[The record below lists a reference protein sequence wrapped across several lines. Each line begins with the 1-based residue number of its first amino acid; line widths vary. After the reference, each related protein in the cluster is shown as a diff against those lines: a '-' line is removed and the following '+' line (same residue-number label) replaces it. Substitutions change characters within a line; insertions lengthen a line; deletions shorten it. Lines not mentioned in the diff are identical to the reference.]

1 MRPTLK
7 SGSPQSGKFKI
18 GLLVLAFFIVAGT
31 LLYAHEIVQRLQ
43 ERQKRVADLYA
54 KSLEYLANAPNTMS
68 GDYSFVFD
76 EIIRAIDFPI
86 VLTDAHNEPIP
97 PLDGSY
103 TNAIKNIDLDASLS
117 LERQR
122 QIILD
127 LVKGM
132 DQQNT
137 PIKVA
142 YQDTIVLNY
151 VHYGESD
158 LVTQLR
164 WLPYIEIGIAG
175 LFILVGYI
183 SFSYIKRNEQ
193 SNIWVG
199 MARETAHQLGTP
211 ISSMLGWVELLK
223 SHVQGNSRLMEIVR
237 DMEGDTRRLG
247 KIADR
252 FSKIGSKPDLHEEDL
267 TEIIGGVIA
276 YFERRIPQ
284 TGKRVSLQLAQT
296 EPLTARINREL
307 FEWVLENL
315 IKNSLDAIENGA
327 GSITVSL
334 GREPGFIFIDVT
346 DSGKGVEGMHK
357 KDIFRPGF
365 STKSRGWGLGLS
377 LSKRIVESYHKGK
390 LVLKESRPGGG
401 TTFRIVLVK
410 GKG

>member
-1 MRPTLK
+1 MTPVKSPVK
-7 SGSPQSGKFKI
+7 SGSPQSGRFKT
-18 GLLVLAFFIVAGT
+18 GLLFLAFVIVAGI
-31 LLYAHEIVQRLQ
+31 LLYTHSIVRQLE
-43 ERQKRVADLYA
+43 ERQKQVADLYA
-54 KSLEYLANAPNTMS
+54 KSLEYLANAPSTMG

-97 PLDGSY
+97 PVDGSY
-103 TNAIKNIDLDASLS
+103 ENAVKNIEIQQGGS
-117 LERQR
+117 LEEQR
-122 QIILD
+122 TMILGLIKDMD
-127 LVKGM
+127 L
-132 DQQNT
+132 QNR
-137 PIKVA
+137 PIRVA

-151 VHYGESD
+151 VHYGESP

-164 WLPYIEIGIAG
+164 WLPYVEIGIAG

-211 ISSMLGWVELLK
+211 ISSMMGWVELIK
-223 SHVQGNSRLMEIVR
+223 SHTQGDPHLSEIVQ
-237 DMEGDTRRLG
+237 DMEADTQRLQ

-252 FSKIGSKPDLHEEDL
+252 FSKIGSSPDLKEENL
-267 TEIIGGVIA
+267 SEVIGKVLQ

-284 TGKRVSLQLAQT
+284 SGKKITLVFQPSAPVLAH
-296 EPLTARINREL
+296 INREL

-315 IKNSLDAIENGA
+315 IKNGLDAIENGS
-327 GSITVSL
+327 GSISVSL
-334 GREPGFIFIDVT
+334 TEVDGTILLDVSDT
-346 DSGKGVEGMHK
+346 GKGVEGMYR

-377 LSKRIVESYHKGK
+377 LSQRIIESYHKGR
-390 LVLKESRPGGG
+390 LILKESRPGGG
-401 TTFRIVLVK
+401 TTFRIKLK
-410 GKG
+410 K

>member
-18 GLLVLAFFIVAGT
+18 GLLVLAFMIVAGT
-31 LLYAHEIVQRLQ
+31 LLYTHEIVRRL
-43 ERQKRVADLYA
+43 EVRQKQVADLYA
-54 KSLEYLANAPNTMS
+54 RSLEYLANAPNSMG

-86 VLTDAHNEPIP
+86 VLTDARNEPIP

-103 TNAIKNIDLDASLS
+103 ANAIKNIGLDTTLT
-117 LERQR
+117 LEQQR
-122 QIILD
+122 QAILE
-127 LVKGM
+127 LIAAM
-132 DQQNT
+132 DMQNT

-142 YQDTIVLNY
+142 YQDTIILNY

-164 WLPYIEIGIAG
+164 WLPFIEIGIAG

-223 SHVQGNSRLMEIVR
+223 THVKGNPRLTEIVQ
-237 DMEGDTRRLG
+237 DMEGDTRRLE

-252 FSKIGSKPDLHEEDL
+252 FSKIGSKPDLREENL
-267 TEIIGGVIA
+267 GEVAERVIA

-284 TGKRVSLQLAQT
+284 SGKRVSLQLVQ
-296 EPLTARINREL
+296 ARPVAVNINREL

-315 IKNSLDAIENGA
+315 IKNALDAIENGA
-327 GSITVSL
+327 GSIIVSVSE
-334 GREPGFIFIDVT
+334 EPGIVNIDVT
-346 DSGKGVEGMHK
+346 DTGKGVDGMHK
-357 KDIFRPGF
+357 RDIFRPGF

-377 LSKRIVESYHKGK
+377 LSKRIVETYHKGR
-390 LVLKESRPGGG
+390 LMLKESRPGEG
-401 TTFRIVLVK
+401 TTFRIRLVK
-410 GKG
+410 GDG

>member
-18 GLLVLAFFIVAGT
+18 GLLVLAFLIVAGT
-31 LLYAHEIVQRLQ
+31 LLYTHEIVRRLE
-43 ERQKRVADLYA
+43 ERQKQVADLYA
-54 KSLEYLANAPNTMS
+54 KSLEYLANAPNSMG

-86 VLTDAHNEPIP
+86 VLTDARNEPIS

-103 TNAIKNIDLDASLS
+103 ANAIKNVELDTTLALS
-117 LERQR
+117 QQR
-122 QIILD
+122 QAILD
-127 LVKGM
+127 LVTAM
-132 DQQNT
+132 DLQNT

-223 SHVQGNSRLMEIVR
+223 THAQRDPRLTEIIR
-237 DMEGDTRRLG
+237 DMEGDTRRLE

-252 FSKIGSKPDLHEEDL
+252 FSKIGSKPDLRAENLGEV
-267 TEIIGGVIA
+267 IGKVIA

-284 TGKRVSLQLAQT
+284 SGKRVSLELVQSAPT
-296 EPLTARINREL
+296 MVNINREL

-315 IKNSLDAIENGA
+315 IKNGLDAIENGA
-327 GSITVSL
+327 GSITISIAE
-334 GREPGFIFIDVT
+334 EPGFVNIDVT
-346 DSGKGVEGMHK
+346 DTGKGVDGMHK
-357 KDIFRPGF
+357 RDIFRPGF

-377 LSKRIVESYHKGK
+377 LSKRIVETYHKGK
-390 LVLKESRPGGG
+390 LVLKESRPGDG
-401 TTFRIVLVK
+401 TTFRIRLVK
-410 GKG
+410 SKG